1 MLVLN
6 RYCTERIHRKSF
18 FLESVEIKTPIR
30 FSKRKISIKTSFQI
44 LILMDNLLI
53 NKIII
58 T

>member
-6 RYCTERIHRKSF
+6 RYCTERIHRKFF

-30 FSKRKISIKTSFQI
+30 FSKRKISIKTSFRI
-44 LILMDNLLI
+44 LTLMDNLLI

>member
-30 FSKRKISIKTSFQI
+30 FSKRKISKQ
-44 LILMDNLLI
+44 
-53 NKIII
+53 NKLSNFNFDG
-58 T
+58 